1 MPATAGRLV
10 RLNRSFHNRNSQIGR
25 AKVKVR
31 KLVSQMQ
38 QQCCTKKVFWRGFG
52 GALDWRMGGW
62 EMIPRRYIR
71 TEKRRRRRR
80 APRRIPGVPEAA
92 WVARR
97 RISQRG
103 KTPRAFRTY
112 LDLLDTTRHIQS
124 ELKGQM
130 AAFGLT
136 PRGFRMLE
144 MLYRHG
150 PTVMTIAAK
159 KLGCSRQYVHA
170 VLGRLAR
177 RGWVERELWTL
188 PPAEMQES
196 QLPVRKRGKR
206 RKGRLFGVIRLT
218 KRGKGFI
225 GTVFPKHAKVVK
237 SLMRTLDGREQ
248 VTLSRLLQK
257 VREGDLVRFIREIRM
272 YDEEDWKRVAGA
284 AGVELKV

>member
-1 MPATAGRLV
+1 VLLKSTE
-10 RLNRSFHNRNSQIGR
+10 
-25 AKVKVR
+25 R
-31 KLVSQMQ
+31 KCERESVEISVANAAISLHQKGVLEG
-38 QQCCTKKVFWRGFG
+38 FWRE
-52 GALDWRMGGW
+52 LDWELGGW
-62 EMIPRRYIR
+62 DMIQRRYIR

-80 APRRIPGVPEAA
+80 APNRIPGVPEAA

-97 RISQRG
+97 RISHRG
-103 KTPRAFRTY
+103 KTLRAYRTY
-112 LDLLDTTRHIQS
+112 LDLLDTTRHMHS

-130 AAFGLT
+130 AAFDLT
-136 PRGFRMLE
+136 PRGFRLLE
-144 MLYRHG
+144 LLYRHG
-150 PTVMTIAAK
+150 PTSIAIAAK
-159 KLGCSRQYVHA
+159 KLECSRQNVCEL
-170 VLGRLAR
+170 LGRLGR

-188 PPAEMQES
+188 PPKELQES
-196 QLPVRKRGKR
+196 RLPVKKRGKR

-218 KRGKGFI
+218 KRGKDFI

-237 SLMRTLDGREQ
+237 SLLRTLDGREQ